1 MTRVILA
8 VVALAAFATQA
19 EAGPFGRLRR
29 SNNNSSACTSC
40 QQPSAGVE
48 GQQQIVSGGDDQ
60 ARCQQEANT
69 MASRRIRGHVG
80 STIGR
85 FEGVGFGGSPGCS
98 TCTPEQYG
106 YRGLSLTGDASA
118 RGPDG
123 WYRVRSWR

>member
-8 VVALAAFATQA
+8 IVLAAFATQA
-19 EAGPFGRLRR
+19 EAGPFGHHRR
-29 SNNNSSACTSC
+29 KNSACTSC
-40 QQPSAGVE
+40 QQPSAAMPAMRAIVE
-48 GQQQIVSGGDDQ
+48 VGGADQ

-80 STIGR
+80 ATIGR
-85 FEGVGFGGSPGCS
+85 FEGVGFGSSPGCS

-106 YRGLSLTGDASA
+106 HRGLSLSGDAVA